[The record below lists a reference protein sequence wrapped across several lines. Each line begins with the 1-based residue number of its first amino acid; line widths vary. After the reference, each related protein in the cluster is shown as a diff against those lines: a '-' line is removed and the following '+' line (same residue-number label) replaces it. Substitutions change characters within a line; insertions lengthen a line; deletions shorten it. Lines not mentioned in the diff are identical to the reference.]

1 MNARQGGIELDAA
14 AHQFWAAQL
23 AAALRDRRPI
33 APLTESVPGITTADA
48 YAIQMAGITRRVAG
62 GARVAGKKIGL
73 TSKAMQDLLQ
83 VREPDFGHVLDDMI
97 LAPGEPAPMT
107 RLLQPKA
114 EGEIA
119 FLLGQDLLGPGVT
132 IPAVLAATAAVMPAI
147 EIVDSR
153 VQDWRIQ
160 IQDTVADNAS
170 SAFVA
175 LGSRLTSPRDLD
187 LRLLGMA
194 LYKNGELVSTGAGA
208 AVLGH
213 PAAAVAW
220 LANKL
225 SELGTP
231 LRAGEIVLSG
241 AVTAAPPAAA
251 GDRFEVA
258 FERLGS
264 VSVRFA

>member
-1 MNARQGGIELDAA
+1 MEAREHAD
-14 AHQFWAAQL
+14 WAGRLAEAQQ
-23 AAALRDRRPI
+23 ARAPVR
-33 APLTESVPGITTADA
+33 PLTELAPGITVADA
-48 YAIQMAGITRRVAG
+48 YAIQMAGVARRTAA
-62 GARVAGKKIGL
+62 GARIVGKKIGL
-73 TSKAMQDLLQ
+73 TSKAMQDLLG
-83 VREPDFGHVLDDMI
+83 VGEPDFGHVLDDMI
-97 LAPGEPAPMT
+97 LAPGEAAPMS

-119 FLLGQDLLGPGVT
+119 FLLKDDLLGPGITVPT
-132 IPAVLAATAAVMPAI
+132 VLVATEAVMPAI

-153 VQDWRIQ
+153 IADWRIK

-175 LGSRLTSPRDLD
+175 LGPKLTDPRGLD
-187 LRLLGMA
+187 LRLLGMV
-194 LYKNGELVSTGAGA
+194 LCKNGEMVSNGAGA

-213 PAAAVAW
+213 PAQAVAW

-251 GDRFEVA
+251 GDRFEVV
-258 FERLGS
+258 FESLGH